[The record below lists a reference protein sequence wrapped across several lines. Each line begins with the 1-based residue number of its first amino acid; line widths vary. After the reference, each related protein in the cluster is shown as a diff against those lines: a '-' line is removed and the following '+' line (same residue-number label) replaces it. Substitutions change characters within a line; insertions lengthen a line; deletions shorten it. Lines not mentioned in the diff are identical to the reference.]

1 MTDATWTVPG
11 RWARRGFPATGAA
24 GLVLALTLSLL
35 LARATG
41 MPVAL
46 VPALGAAML
55 LAFLAVAAGGGLVTG
70 RPRLVCLHGEAAAFA
85 AAAGLL
91 LLLHRPVLDGLG
103 VVAPGVGLFLAAG
116 RIGCLSAGCCHGRP
130 ARWGVRY
137 GERHVAAGLPAEYAG
152 VPLVPVA
159 AVEAVALA
167 GTAAVAALVTA
178 GGGPGFGWYL
188 GLHLVVRFW
197 LEFLRGDEDR
207 PVFGLLT
214 EAQWTALA
222 GTGVLV
228 STPAGPPA
236 PVSAVLVVLLLAG
249 VGVAARRAEATRL
262 CRDGHLR
269 RLAGLVR
276 RAAAAPGDPVLIDE
290 DRGLRLSASHRH
302 YAFSRPG
309 APLGRA
315 GLAAL
320 GRVVAA
326 TGPSGRP
333 RRLTSPS
340 GVHHVSIGVDR

>member
-1 MTDATWTVPG
+1 MTWTVPG
-11 RWARRGFPATGAA
+11 RWARRGFPVTGAA
-24 GLVLALTLSLL
+24 GLVLALPPSLL

-41 MPVAL
+41 LPVAL

-55 LAFLAVAAGGGLVTG
+55 LAFLAVAAGAGLVTG
-70 RPRLVCLHGEAAAFA
+70 RTRLVCLHGEAAAFA

-91 LLLHRPVLDGLG
+91 LLLHRPVLTGLG
-103 VVAPGVGLFLAAG
+103 VAAPGVGLFLAAG

-167 GTAAVAALVTA
+167 AAAVVAALVTA

-188 GLHLVVRFW
+188 GLHLAARFG
-197 LEFLRGDEDR
+197 LEFLRGDEAR
-207 PVFGLLT
+207 PVLGCLT
-214 EAQWTALA
+214 EAQWSALA

-228 STPAGPPA
+228 STPAAPP
-236 PVSAVLVVLLLAG
+236 PRVSAVLVVLLLGG
-249 VGVAARRAEATRL
+249 VCVAARRAEATRL
-262 CRDGHLR
+262 CHDGHLR

-276 RAAAAPGDPVLIDE
+276 RAGAAPGGAVLIDE
-290 DRGLRLSASHRH
+290 DRGVRLSASHRH
-302 YAFSRPG
+302 YAFSRRG

-326 TGPSGRP
+326 AGPAGHP
-333 RRLTSPS
+333 RWLSSAS
-340 GVHHVSIGVDR
+340 GVHHMTIGAGR